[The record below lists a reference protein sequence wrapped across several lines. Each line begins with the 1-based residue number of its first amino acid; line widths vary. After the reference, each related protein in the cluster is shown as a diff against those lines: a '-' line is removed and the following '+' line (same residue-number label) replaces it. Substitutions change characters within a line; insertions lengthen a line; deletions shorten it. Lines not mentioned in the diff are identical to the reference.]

1 MNINE
6 VIRKYRKEK
15 NMTQEEMAN
24 RLGVSTPAVNKWESG
39 ASMPDISLLAPIARL
54 LGVSLDELL
63 SFNES
68 LSEVE
73 ERNIITE
80 VNLLLNTQPIEV
92 GFKKITDTVK
102 EYPNAENLILS
113 LVTIFAGRCMILG
126 ADEQKQYEGWIHSTY
141 KTLEGSNS
149 EFIRRR
155 AADGLYA
162 FYIARKQYAEAEEC
176 LEYYSI
182 DDPDRKRK
190 LATILYGTGR
200 YDEAYKTLE
209 ELLFYDYQH
218 VSVGFHELFTVAMK
232 TGDPD
237 KAKKVVEK
245 SSDLA
250 KLFEMGEYHENAN
263 RLEYA
268 AAVKDA
274 GETLRLMDV
283 LLSKTGTL
291 MDYTKSDLYEH
302 MDFNPMPLTFAEMM
316 INNQLKQFLEDDS
329 YEFVKESE
337 GWEAFKEK
345 WCSKITD

>member
-24 RLGVSTPAVNKWESG
+24 RLGVSAPAVNKWESG

-80 VNLLLNTQPIEV
+80 VNMLLNTQPIEV

-113 LVTIFAGRCMILG
+113 LVTIFSGRCMVFGLT
-126 ADEQKQYEGWIHSTY
+126 DKEYEDWIHSTY
-141 KTLEGSNS
+141 KNLQGSNS
-149 EFIRRR
+149 EFVRHR
-155 AADGLYA
+155 ASDGLYA
-162 FYIARKQYAEAEEC
+162 YYIGRKRYAEAEEC
-176 LEYYSI
+176 LEYYMA
-182 DDPDRKRK
+182 DDPERKRK
-190 LATILYGTGR
+190 LAPILYGTGR
-200 YDEAYKTLE
+200 YEEAYKALE
-209 ELLFYDYQH
+209 ELLFFDYQH
-218 VSVGFHELFTVAMK
+218 VSVGLHELFTVAMK
-232 TGDPD
+232 TGDRD
-237 KAKKVVEK
+237 KAGKVVEK

-268 AAVKDA
+268 AAMKDA
-274 GETLRLMDV
+274 DETLRLMDV
-283 LLSKTGTL
+283 LLSKTDTL
-291 MDYTKSDLYEH
+291 MDYSKSDLYEH
-302 MDFNPMPLTFAEMM
+302 MVFNPMSATFAEMM
-316 INNQLKQFLEDDS
+316 INNQLKQFLEDDT
-329 YEFVKESE
+329 YKFVKESA
-337 GWEAFKEK
+337 GWEDFKKK
-345 WCSKITD
+345 WSAQ